1 MPSRSDEERKQHLAH
16 MRSTMKNL
24 FGVEDTSG
32 VELFS
37 MLRHMA
43 HMCEPPDDKDL
54 SGPRWR
60 IMLHL
65 LGQEH
70 TGNSAG
76 PTPTDLSHNQRVSKN
91 TISALLRGLE
101 EQGLIQ
107 RTLDP
112 TDYRVFRIQLTQAGR
127 ELIHATAP
135 LRLAHMNR
143 MASGLTREE
152 RVQLMALLEKLH
164 QSMKDSSCKTAPNP
178 ETESSESDGG

>member
-1 MPSRSDEERKQHLAH
+1 
-16 MRSTMKNL
+16 
-24 FGVEDTSG
+24 
-32 VELFS
+32 

-70 TGNSAG
+70 GGNTAG
-76 PTPTDLSHNQRVSKN
+76 PTPTDLSNTQRVSKN

-112 TDYRVFRIQLTQAGR
+112 ADYRVFRIQLTQAGR
-127 ELIHATAP
+127 EMIYATGP
-135 LRLAHMNR
+135 KRLKRLNQ

-152 RVQLMALLEKLH
+152 RTQLMALLEKLH
-164 QSMKDSSCKTAPNP
+164 RSMLDTGCKTVDNP
-178 ETESSESDGG
+178 KTEKTESTGG